1 MRNQGNLSISDL
13 EDQFVRFL
21 DEGHRLK
28 QKYQSEITLLVGAE
42 TEYITELDSNQLQR
56 LLNQHQGR
64 IEFLVGSVHHVNAI
78 PIDFDEA
85 TFRRALEVFSPD
97 LSSDLSE
104 EDSRM
109 AALLDSYLD
118 SQYLLM
124 QRFHP
129 EIIGHLD
136 LCRLYRPKLEFL
148 AFPGAVAKLQRN
160 IQYACGYGALFEL
173 NAAAFRKGWDSAY
186 PGPDVLQVSQ

>member
-1 MRNQGNLSISDL
+1 MPCHLPRTSQRALRNLRSSTIIWRSRRWSYVWTAFSECHANDL
-13 EDQFVRFL
+13 IGPAGGLQSLL
-21 DEGHRLK
+21 D
-28 QKYQSEITLLVGAE
+28 
-42 TEYITELDSNQLQR
+42 
-56 LLNQHQGR
+56 QHQSR
-64 IEFLVGSVHHVNAI
+64 IEYLVGSIHHVNAV

-85 TFRRALEVFSPD
+85 TFRRALEAFPPD
-97 LSSDLSE
+97 LSSEMSE

-109 AALLDSYLD
+109 SALLDSYLD
-118 SQYLLM
+118 SQFLLM

-136 LCRLYRPKLEFL
+136 LCRLYRPELEFRT
-148 AFPGAVAKLQRN
+148 FPGALTRLQRN

-186 PGPDVLQVSQ
+186 PGRDVLQVSQQ